1 MVARWWDRYGLAR
14 WAKIHNIRKFMLQY
28 LLILSERKAKKMP
41 ENQFDVTEHFGTQYS
56 SIYDNKIRKVIPGYQ
71 AMHEMAQF
79 LLADNLPSSASIL
92 VAGVGT
98 GQEAISYATNHA
110 EWHIIG
116 FDPTEAMLS
125 IASTRVRDLVLSD
138 RISLVQG
145 FIDDVDVNQRFD
157 AATSILV
164 MQFLPDNGEKQ
175 AYLKEISKRLSVGAK
190 FILVDLEG
198 DQCSDNFNLLM
209 SAWKAHQYG
218 TREDTEQVKVDFEHI
233 NRDLHFVPSM
243 RIEALLNNAGFTEV
257 QKFYKAYLF
266 GGYIATKQ

>member
-1 MVARWWDRYGLAR
+1 MTIGSNRVMFIFFLIGN
-14 WAKIHNIRKFMLQY
+14 IHPLSFPRNDKKLNHKFSG
-28 LLILSERKAKKMP
+28 IIFCRVG
-41 ENQFDVTEHFGTQYS
+41 NV
-56 SIYDNKIRKVIPGYQ
+56 
-71 AMHEMAQF
+71 F
-79 LLADNLPSSASIL
+79 LL
-92 VAGVGT
+92 
-98 GQEAISYATNHA
+98 
-110 EWHIIG
+110 
-116 FDPTEAMLS
+116 PTEMVGKMVGKKRTLP
-125 IASTRVRDLVLSD
+125 TL
-138 RISLVQG
+138 QK
-145 FIDDVDVNQRFD
+145 FI
-157 AATSILV
+157 IYEI

-175 AYLKEISKRLSVGAK
+175 AYLNEISKRLSVGAK